1 MSLSEKAKL
10 FGKEWQE
17 MSKQQKDEFYTKAC
31 EAEELEMI
39 CGSKPID
46 CSVKSR
52 NP

>member
-17 MSKQQKDEFYTKAC
+17 MTKEQKDEFYRKAC
-31 EAEELEMI
+31 EAEALETI

-46 CSVKSR
+46 CSVKST
-52 NP
+52 N